1 MATIDSKP
9 SSINTINGANVDHG
23 QRRRLVTE
31 WLLAEIF
38 QGQLLAGKHL
48 VIKELADRF
57 DVSPTPV
64 REALVALEGIGIV
77 DIIPNRGAV
86 VRKVTAV
93 EVKEIC
99 QVRKALE
106 CEATRSACG
115 RIELAQLHDL
125 AEGFRNQQATTD
137 PSEMFLENA
146 RQLDSRLHDLIAE
159 SCANQFLTREIGRLK
174 LLFRAFRDVAWQWK
188 QANDDYHRYREEARE
203 HLAIVEHL
211 IAGEAKPAARAMAR
225 HIRSGVKYWSRA
237 LPANPSVI

>member
-1 MATIDSKP
+1 MTAIPGEKTCSP
-9 SSINTINGANVDHG
+9 TANNGFRVDHG
-23 QRRRLVTE
+23 GRRRMVTE
-31 WLLAEIF
+31 SLLAEIF
-38 QGQLLAGKHL
+38 QGELLAGKHL
-48 VIKELADRF
+48 VIKDLADRF

-77 DIIPNRGAV
+77 DLIPNRGAV

-93 EVKEIC
+93 EVREIC

-125 AEGFRNQQATTD
+125 AEQFRQVQAATD
-137 PSEMFLENA
+137 PTEMFLETA
-146 RQLDSRLHDLIAE
+146 RQLDSLLHDLIAE
-159 SCANQFLTREIGRLK
+159 SCPNQFLAREIGRLK

-203 HLAIVEHL
+203 HLEIVEAL
-211 IAGEAKPAARAMAR
+211 LAGEAKSAARAMAR

-237 LPANPSVI
+237 LPAY

>member
-1 MATIDSKP
+1 VPTTQRQPASPISTNG
-9 SSINTINGANVDHG
+9 SSVDHG

-31 WLLAEIF
+31 SLLAEIF
-38 QGQLLAGKHL
+38 QGKILAGKHL
-48 VIKELADRF
+48 VIKDLADRF
-57 DVSPTPV
+57 EVSPTPV

-77 DIIPNRGAV
+77 DLVPNRGAV

-93 EVKEIC
+93 EVREIC

-125 AEGFRNQQATTD
+125 AAQFRQMQFTTD
-137 PSEMFLENA
+137 PTEMFLETS

-159 SCANQFLTREIGRLK
+159 SCPNRFLGREIGRLK
-174 LLFRAFRDVAWQWK
+174 LLFRAFRDVAWEWK

-203 HLAIVEHL
+203 HLEIVECL
-211 IAGEAKPAARAMAR
+211 IAGQAQPAARAMAW

-237 LPANPSVI
+237 LEAY

>member
-1 MATIDSKP
+1 MPTTPA
-9 SSINTINGANVDHG
+9 NGFSPISCNGSGVDHG

-31 WLLAEIF
+31 SLLAEIF
-38 QGQLLAGKHL
+38 HGKIEAGKHL
-48 VIKELADRF
+48 VIKDLADRF
-57 DVSPTPV
+57 EVSPTPV

-77 DIIPNRGAV
+77 DLVPNKGAV

-125 AEGFRNQQATTD
+125 AAQFRQMQATTD
-137 PSEMFLENA
+137 PTEMFLETA

-159 SCANQFLTREIGRLK
+159 SSPNRFLGREIGRLK
-174 LLFRAFRDVAWQWK
+174 LLFRAFRDVAWEWK

-203 HLAIVEHL
+203 HLAIVECL
-211 IAGEAKPAARAMAR
+211 IEGQAQPAARAMAW

-237 LPANPSVI
+237 LAAY

>member
-1 MATIDSKP
+1 VLNTQSET
-9 SSINTINGANVDHG
+9 SSLIPVQGIGVDHG

-31 WLLAEIF
+31 SLLAEIF
-38 QGQLLAGKHL
+38 QGKIQAGKHL
-48 VIKELADRF
+48 VIKDLADRF
-57 DVSPTPV
+57 EVSPTPV

-77 DIIPNRGAV
+77 DLVPNRGAV
-86 VRKVTAV
+86 VRKVSAV

-125 AEGFRNQQATTD
+125 AEQFRRMQATTD
-137 PSEMFLENA
+137 PTDMFLETA
-146 RQLDSRLHDLIAE
+146 RQLDSRLHDLIAD
-159 SCANQFLTREIGRLK
+159 SCPNRFLGREISRLK
-174 LLFRAFRDVAWQWK
+174 LLFRAFRDVAWEWK

-203 HLAIVEHL
+203 HLAIVECL
-211 IAGEAKPAARAMAR
+211 LKGESKPAARAMAW

-237 LPANPSVI
+237 LEAF

>member
-1 MATIDSKP
+1 M
-9 SSINTINGANVDHG
+9 DHG
-23 QRRRLVTE
+23 GRRRLVTE
-31 WLLAEIF
+31 FLLAEIF
-38 QGQLLAGKHL
+38 QGKLLAGKHL
-48 VIKELADRF
+48 VIKDLADRF
-57 DVSPTPV
+57 EVSPTPV

-77 DIIPNRGAV
+77 DLIPNRGAV

-115 RIELAQLHDL
+115 RIELALLHDL
-125 AEGFRNQQATTD
+125 AEQFRYMQSTTD

-159 SCANQFLTREIGRLK
+159 SCPNRFLGREIGRLK
-174 LLFRAFRDVAWQWK
+174 LLFRAFRDVAWEWK

-203 HLAIVEHL
+203 HLAIVECL
-211 IAGEAKPAARAMAR
+211 LEGQANPAARAMAW

-237 LPANPSVI
+237 LAAY

>member
-1 MATIDSKP
+1 VPISQSEKSNAIPTNG
-9 SSINTINGANVDHG
+9 SSVDHG

-31 WLLAEIF
+31 SLLAEIF
-38 QGQLLAGKHL
+38 QGKIQAGKHL
-48 VIKELADRF
+48 VIKDLADRF
-57 DVSPTPV
+57 EVSPTPV

-77 DIIPNRGAV
+77 DLIPNRGAV

-106 CEATRSACG
+106 CEATRASCG

-125 AEGFRNQQATTD
+125 AAQFRIMQATTD
-137 PSEMFLENA
+137 PTAMFLETA

-159 SCANQFLTREIGRLK
+159 SCPNRFLAREIGRLK
-174 LLFRAFRDVAWQWK
+174 LLFRAFRDVAWEWK

-203 HLAIVEHL
+203 HLAIVECL
-211 IAGEAKPAARAMAR
+211 LAGEPHTAARAMAR
-225 HIRSGVKYWSRA
+225 HIRSGVQYWSRA
-237 LPANPSVI
+237 LAAY